1 MGNNFYFVAFIFQHI
16 EVWYAYMY
24 IIHFLSL
31 CIRIVCFFFFL
42 SHPSL
47 HSVLTFCFSRVGEE
61 ADDADLEAPKIYE
74 PIPSLDFLA
83 ERLKSYQELYNES
96 IRGAK
101 MDLVFFKASWMGF
114 SLLFQMFHDIGY
126 FSLWYDLGMQVK
138 EWNVNLCM
146 ITDVL
151 QN

>member
-1 MGNNFYFVAFIFQHI
+1 MHKNCV
-16 EVWYAYMY
+16 
-24 IIHFLSL
+24 
-31 CIRIVCFFFFL
+31 FFP
-42 SHPSL
+42 SHSSL
-47 HSVLTFCFSRVGEE
+47 HSVLTLHFSRVGEE

-114 SLLFQMFHDIGY
+114 
-126 FSLWYDLGMQVK
+126 
-138 EWNVNLCM
+138 LCFFKCFM
-146 ITDVL
+146 I
-151 QN
+151 

>member
-1 MGNNFYFVAFIFQHI
+1 MASLIVLNKFPLKKKINVIIQHGKQLLFCSFHLSTYRSLI
-16 EVWYAYMY
+16 CKYVYIR

-31 CIRIVCFFFFL
+31 CIRIVCCCFFL

-47 HSVLTFCFSRVGEE
+47 HSVLTFCISRVGEE

-101 MDLVFFKASWMGF
+101 MDLVFFKVSWMDY
-114 SLLFQMFHDIGY
+114 SLFFKCFI
-126 FSLWYDLGMQVK
+126 
-138 EWNVNLCM
+138 
-146 ITDVL
+146 I
-151 QN
+151 

>member
-1 MGNNFYFVAFIFQHI
+1 MHI
-16 EVWYAYMY
+16 
-24 IIHFLSL
+24 
-31 CIRIVCFFFFL
+31 CIYTYYTLFELVHKNCVCVFFFL

-114 SLLFQMFHDIGY
+114 SLLFQMFHDIG
-126 FSLWYDLGMQVK
+126 
-138 EWNVNLCM
+138 
-146 ITDVL
+146 
-151 QN
+151 

>member
-1 MGNNFYFVAFIFQHI
+1 MHKNCV
-16 EVWYAYMY
+16 V
-24 IIHFLSL
+24 
-31 CIRIVCFFFFL
+31 FFL
-42 SHPSL
+42 ESSL
-47 HSVLTFCFSRVGEE
+47 FAQCFNALLFSVGEE

-146 ITDVL
+146 ITGVL

>member
-1 MGNNFYFVAFIFQHI
+1 MHI
-16 EVWYAYMY
+16 
-24 IIHFLSL
+24 
-31 CIRIVCFFFFL
+31 CIYTYYTLFELVHKNCVVFFL
-42 SHPSL
+42 ESSL
-47 HSVLTFCFSRVGEE
+47 FAQCFNVLLFSVGEE

-138 EWNVNLCM
+138 E
-146 ITDVL
+146 
-151 QN
+151 

>member
-1 MGNNFYFVAFIFQHI
+1 MLSFNMGNNFYFVAFIFQLI

-31 CIRIVCFFFFL
+31 CIRIVWVFFFL

-114 SLLFQMFHDIGY
+114 SLLSQMFHDIGY
-126 FSLWYDLGMQVK
+126 FSLC
-138 EWNVNLCM
+138 NAS
-146 ITDVL
+146 
-151 QN
+151 

>member
-1 MGNNFYFVAFIFQHI
+1 MHI
-16 EVWYAYMY
+16 Y
-24 IIHFLSL
+24 IYTYYTLFELVHKN
-31 CIRIVCFFFFL
+31 CVFFFFL

-146 ITDVL
+146 ITGVL

>member
-1 MGNNFYFVAFIFQHI
+1 MLSFNMGNNFYFVAFIFQHI
-16 EVWYAYMY
+16 KVWYAYMY

-31 CIRIVCFFFFL
+31 CIRIVCVFFFL

-47 HSVLTFCFSRVGEE
+47 HSVLTLHFSRVGEE

-101 MDLVFFKASWMGF
+101 MDLVFFKVSWMGF

-126 FSLWYDLGMQVK
+126 FSLC
-138 EWNVNLCM
+138 NAS
-146 ITDVL
+146 
-151 QN
+151 